1 MIVGVCRGG
10 GDTRFS
16 LFYDVFFMWTVAIPL
31 AYTVSLT
38 HFSYVWLIY
47 ALIMAEEPLKMVLGL
62 IRLKSGRWLHC
73 VI

>member
-1 MIVGVCRGG
+1 MINKKSF
-10 GDTRFS
+10 FS
-16 LFYDVFFMWTVAIPL
+16 LC
-31 AYTVSLT
+31 
-38 HFSYVWLIY
+38 LIY